1 MNTTDERIKNLP
13 IQRVKNILLSPTTEW
28 PVIAAE
34 TTTPKE
40 LYLKYVMLLAAIPAV
55 VGLLV
60 NSVFGNEVPHFGT
73 FRMDIGTGI
82 AHAILQYA
90 MSLGLV
96 WVMAWIVDALAP
108 KFGSES
114 NFIQSLKLVVY
125 AMTPGWIIVG
135 ILGFLLPLQSL
146 AAVLALLALALVYVL
161 HLLYIGLPIMKN
173 PPSEKRLSY
182 FVDIMVTAI
191 CGAIVIGSVVVK
203 LRPVPPK
210 MTFSEAKALQDAVM
224 KQFEKTGDILNKK
237 LEEAGKTK

>member
-96 WVMAWIVDALAP
+96 WVMAWIVDAL
-108 KFGSES
+108 
-114 NFIQSLKLVVY
+114 
-125 AMTPGWIIVG
+125 TPGWIIVG